1 MSERAILSLGSNLG
15 DRAAH
20 LEAAAR
26 RLAASE
32 GITLVAASSNY
43 ETAPVGVSARQP
55 DYLNQVLVLETD
67 LPPEELL
74 LVCRN
79 LERERGRTAD
89 HQPLRPRT
97 LDIDLITYGAS
108 ITASPSLVLPHPRYH
123 QRRFVLL
130 PLAEVQPDF
139 KDPVTGRTIAE
150 LLDACMDDSSVELQ
164 RESEAQPC

>member
-26 RLAASE
+26 RLAATG
-32 GITLVAASSNY
+32 GITLVSASSIY
-43 ETAPVGVSARQP
+43 ETAPVEVPARQE

-67 LPPEELL
+67 LPPKELL
-74 LVCRN
+74 IGCQN
-79 LERERGRTAD
+79 LEQERGRAAS
-89 HQPLRPRT
+89 HQPLSPRT
-97 LDIDLITYGAS
+97 LDIDLIAYGTL
-108 ITASPSLVLPHPRYH
+108 ITASPSLTLPHPRYH

-139 KDPVTGRTIAE
+139 RDPVTGRTIAE
-150 LLDACMDDSSVELQ
+150 LLDDCRDDSAVVLQ
-164 RESEAQPC
+164 RTLEVQLC